1 MTSQAKRGIALTRA
15 ELERVAVRL
24 GVADPDRRTAPSP
37 NDYSSAELKVLILGE
52 PADEAARCECESS
65 RCACAGTFRAPA
77 ADGRLTMYGTA
88 LCRACA
94 ARMPARY
101 LR

>member
-52 PADEAARCECESS
+52 PADER
-65 RCACAGTFRAPA
+65 
-77 ADGRLTMYGTA
+77 
-88 LCRACA
+88 
-94 ARMPARY
+94 
-101 LR
+101 